1 MICRNEFFTIHVCRA
16 GSREWCLTASLNGPV
31 EDPGGVASA
40 VYREAA
46 SILSQMNA
54 EIVRERIF
62 ATIELHSCLLA
73 ARNRVLRDAE
83 NGCLHPI
90 TFIQGR
96 PLWGG
101 GFAGVQIYAVQPA
114 HPEEKVW
121 TLYGENGPCG
131 RAWSRSG
138 ATFLMLQDL
147 HGFPDKTVIQPSKME
162 QAGNMFERADRLL
175 HQFGA
180 SYRDVVR
187 TWIYL
192 SGILDWYDDFNA
204 VRNARYTAWGLMPEN
219 GSLVSSNRL
228 LLPASTGI
236 RGDHPS
242 GAACAMDILAVTGPA
257 DARPTVIQM
266 DNRLQLAP
274 HRYGKAFSRGACIRC
289 GDAASVHISG
299 TAAVGEHG
307 QGLGA
312 NDARAQIFRTFDHIE
327 ALLAP
332 VGASLR
338 QIAGASVFLKRAAD
352 WPVYQHVLAERG
364 LQDLPAVVV
373 VTDLCREE
381 LLFQVDGIACALKA

>member
-1 MICRNEFFTIHVCRA
+1 VCRA

-257 DARPTVIQM
+257 DARPTVGPHLICTWCTP
-266 DNRLQLAP
+266 DVRCATAAARGLPGRRHP
-274 HRYGKAFSRGACIRC
+274 HRRFTPDLHLIYAGSCSRTTPPTPAGPC
-289 GDAASVHISG
+289 AAW
-299 TAAVGEHG
+299 
-307 QGLGA
+307 
-312 NDARAQIFRTFDHIE
+312 RR
-327 ALLAP
+327 
-332 VGASLR
+332 
-338 QIAGASVFLKRAAD
+338 AGAGR
-352 WPVYQHVLAERG
+352 PR
-364 LQDLPAVVV
+364 
-373 VTDLCREE
+373 C
-381 LLFQVDGIACALKA
+381 DG